1 LNFRKQ
7 RAERIFST
15 NCVAYLSPSPDK
27 MEILLNKTVV
37 FSHKKER
44 PTGSFIYI
52 ENTVL
57 SKD

>member
-1 LNFRKQ
+1 VLHTR
-7 RAERIFST
+7 
-15 NCVAYLSPSPDK
+15 PSPDK

-37 FSHKKER
+37 FIKKAKR
-44 PTGSFIYI
+44 FIYI